1 MTVGN
6 WDRDEN
12 IYEINPLDQLYKI
25 RQKQALLR
33 RDYHHW
39 MKKSVEKGYSNT
51 KIAKHLKIS
60 ETAVRL
66 YRQRNDL

>member
-1 MTVGN
+1 MS
-6 WDRDEN
+6 DAQ
-12 IYEINPLDQLYKI
+12 IYHIDPLDQLAKV

-39 MKKSVEKGYSNT
+39 MKKCVEAGYGNT
-51 KIAKHLKIS
+51 KIARHLKIS